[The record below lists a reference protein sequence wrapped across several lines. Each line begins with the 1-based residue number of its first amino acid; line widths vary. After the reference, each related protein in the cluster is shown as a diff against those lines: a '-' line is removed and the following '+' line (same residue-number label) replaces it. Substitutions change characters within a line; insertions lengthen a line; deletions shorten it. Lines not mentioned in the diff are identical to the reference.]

1 MGQDVVQTGKTIRIF
16 PPHVQFEAVEPGV
29 PHSTVLVVKNVD
41 LNASHMVKISLPQSR
56 AFRLNG
62 IQPSLKLVR
71 ARPLPN
77 SPLPLPPPRH
87 LRQGD

>member
-16 PPHVQFEAVEPGV
+16 LPYMQFEAVEPGV

-56 AFRLNG
+56 AFQLNG

-71 ARPLPN
+71 APRP
-77 SPLPLPPPRH
+77 PLTPPVPPEAW
-87 LRQGD
+87 QGD

>member
-16 PPHVQFEAVEPGV
+16 PPYVQFEAVEPGV

-56 AFRLNG
+56 AFQLNG

-71 ARPLPN
+71 APRP
-77 SPLPLPPPRH
+77 PLPPP
-87 LRQGD
+87 LPPEAGQGG